1 MHSCVTGLHFLLCLL
16 SWAATC
22 CSWQLL
28 VAVTS
33 SSCISVVN
41 MASKKCSFLT
51 VYKISLLRTRGWF
64 CKLPACYFLDQA
76 FGGHEVE
83 LHLPVPWPLSELP
96 HIVPLKELIWLILLT
111 FTRRKFLI
119 NFLKSIHTF
128 GRILLYTS
136 TYKYCIHKK
145 KNKMCQTSSL
155 TTRVCYC

>member
-1 MHSCVTGLHFLLCLL
+1 
-16 SWAATC
+16 
-22 CSWQLL
+22 
-28 VAVTS
+28 
-33 SSCISVVN
+33 

-128 GRILLYTS
+128 GCILLYLS
-136 TYKYCIHKK
+136 TYKYCINKK
-145 KNKMCQTSSL
+145 KTKCAKQALSPPEYVIVRYLNCKQNLDRVILYQLYPSSFK
-155 TTRVCYC
+155 